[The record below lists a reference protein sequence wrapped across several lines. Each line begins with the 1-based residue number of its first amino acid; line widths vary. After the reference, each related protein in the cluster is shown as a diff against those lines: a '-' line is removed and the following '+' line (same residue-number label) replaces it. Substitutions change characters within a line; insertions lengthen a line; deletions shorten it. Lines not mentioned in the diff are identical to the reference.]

1 MAPIKLLLAPIR
13 RVLHFPLSQ
22 PALAVAAILW
32 LQAASDASILGQ
44 IYNAIDRLVDFTV
57 QRCAAIFEIKSFTKA
72 WLTTGFWIA
81 YVYLAGL
88 VILYLAKIVITA
100 AVEFMAR
107 HNIFYLRNAI
117 ARERGIDAYRAWLP
131 LERIRPVHIAQE
143 EWEETFAWPAN
154 NMPPYP
160 SLARRMARAVASYV
174 AVLLIIAVLLQEF
187 TRFPVLT
194 WLGGAARRMTVGN

>member
-13 RVLHFPLSQ
+13 RVINFPLVQ
-22 PALAVAAILW
+22 LALAVAAILW
-32 LQAASDASILGQ
+32 LQAASDASVLGQ

-57 QRCAAIFEIKSFTKA
+57 QRFAAMFEIKSFTKA

-88 VILYLAKIVITA
+88 VILYLLKVVITV
-100 AVEFMAR
+100 AVELMAR
-107 HNIFYLRNAI
+107 HNVFYLRNII
-117 ARERGIDAYRAWLP
+117 ARERGIEAYRAWLP
-131 LERIRPVHIAQE
+131 LERIRPAHIAQE
-143 EWEETFAWPAN
+143 KWEEAFAWPAN

-160 SLARRMARAVASYV
+160 SLARVIARAVVFYL
-174 AVLLIIAVLLQEF
+174 AVLLILGVLLQEF

-194 WLGGAARRMTVGN
+194 WLGDAARRLTVGN

>member
-13 RVLHFPLSQ
+13 RVINFPLFQ
-22 PALAVAAILW
+22 LALAVAAILW

-88 VILYLAKIVITA
+88 VILYLLKVVITV
-100 AVEFMAR
+100 AVELMAR
-107 HNIFYLRNAI
+107 HNVFYLRDTI
-117 ARERGIDAYRAWLP
+117 ARERGIEAYRAWLP
-131 LERIRPVHIAQE
+131 LERIRPAHIAQE
-143 EWEETFAWPAN
+143 KWEEAFAWPAN

-160 SLARRMARAVASYV
+160 SLARRIARVAAFYA

-187 TRFPVLT
+187 TWFAVLT
-194 WLGGAARRMTVGN
+194 WLGDAARRLTAGS

>member
-13 RVLHFPLSQ
+13 RVIHFPLFQ
-22 PALAVAAILW
+22 LAIVVAAILW
-32 LQAASDASILGQ
+32 LQAASDASVLGQ

-57 QRCAAIFEIKSFTKA
+57 QRFAAMFEIKSFTKA

-88 VILYLAKIVITA
+88 VILYLLKVVITV
-100 AVEFMAR
+100 AVELMAR
-107 HNIFYLRNAI
+107 HNVFYLRNII
-117 ARERGIDAYRAWLP
+117 ARERGIEAYRAWLP
-131 LERIRPVHIAQE
+131 LERIRPAHIAQE
-143 EWEETFAWPAN
+143 KWEEAFAWPAN

-160 SLARRMARAVASYV
+160 SLARVIARAVVFYL
-174 AVLLIIAVLLQEF
+174 AVLLILGVLLQEF

-194 WLGGAARRMTVGN
+194 WLGDAARRLTVGN

>member
-1 MAPIKLLLAPIR
+1 MAPVKLLLTPIR
-13 RVLHFPLSQ
+13 RVIHFPLFQ
-22 PALAVAAILW
+22 LALAVAAILW
-32 LQAASDASILGQ
+32 LQAAGDTSMLGQ

-88 VILYLAKIVITA
+88 VILYLVKAVIATV
-100 AVEFMAR
+100 VEFMAR
-107 HNIFYLRNAI
+107 HNVFYLRNAI
-117 ARERGIDAYRAWLP
+117 ARERGIEAYRAWLP
-131 LERIRPVHIAQE
+131 LERIRPLHIAQE
-143 EWEETFAWPAN
+143 KWEETFAWPAN

-160 SLARRMARAVASYV
+160 SLTRRIARVTAFYV